1 MNFILAQIL
10 GICAL
15 ISVCIG
21 YFLKDKSKFLIS
33 QVIGNFFYSSAFLVV
48 EAYVGGVLV
57 LISLIRCIYL
67 YYAEKYNFK
76 YTKHFLSIF
85 IVLFITLGIVF
96 WNSPYDF
103 IPMITGTIF
112 TLGYSLKNLQL
123 MRHILILPNVMLVI
137 YNILCR
143 TYTNA
148 ILDTIEVIVIITA
161 IIKFN
166 KTKRMA

>member
-15 ISVCIG
+15 ITVCIG

-48 EAYVGGVLV
+48 EAYVGGVIV

-85 IVLFITLGIVF
+85 IVLFIILGIVF
-96 WNSPYDF
+96 WDNPYDF

-112 TLGYSLKNLQL
+112 TIGYSLKNLQL
-123 MRHILILPNVMLVI
+123 TRHILILPNVMLVI
-137 YNILCR
+137 YNILCK

-166 KTKRMA
+166 KTKRVA